1 MYKKGQVIS
10 INVKGDKRTATVVE
24 DGIDSQ
30 GKVRVRPSG
39 IPLDM
44 SIKESEIES

>member
-1 MYKKGQVIS
+1 MYKKGQVIT
-10 INVKGDKRTATVVE
+10 INVKGDRRTATVVK

-30 GKVRVRPSG
+30 RKVRVRPSG

-44 SIKESEIES
+44 YIRESEIES